1 MVEIEVPETMP
12 KMAYDRA
19 IVVFSPEGRLYQVEY
34 AYKAVENATTILGLT
49 FKNGVALFA
58 SKSLA
63 KLLVPESAEK
73 ILKIDEHIGIGFCGF
88 VADAH
93 ALIEFARVRAQVN
106 RITFN
111 EPIGIKTLAKIIAAK
126 KQQYTQ
132 IGGIRPFGVSFLIAG
147 VDEKE
152 HLFETDPSGAI
163 REWDAKAIGR
173 GAKIANQ
180 ILEKEYKQ
188 NMEREKA
195 LELGMKALKNAEK
208 KLELNSV
215 DIGVVEDKKF
225 RKLNAEEIKKYF

>member
-49 FKNGVALFA
+49 FKNGIALLA
-58 SKSLA
+58 SKSLS
-63 KLLVPESAEK
+63 KLLVPESADK
-73 ILKIDEHIGIGFCGF
+73 ILKIDEHIAIGFCGF

-93 ALIEFARVRAQVN
+93 ALIEFARVRAQIN

-111 EPIGIKTLAKIIAAK
+111 EPIGVKQLAKMIAAR

-152 HLFETDPSGAI
+152 HLFETDPSGAM
-163 REWDAKAIGR
+163 REWNAKAIGR
-173 GAKIANQ
+173 GAKTASQ

-188 NMEREKA
+188 NMERDKA
-195 LELGMKALKNAEK
+195 LELGMRAMKNAEK
-208 KLELNSV
+208 KLELASV
-215 DIGVVEDKKF
+215 DIGIIEEKKF
-225 RKLNAEEIKKYF
+225 RKLSIEEIKKYF